1 MLFDNDIQ
9 KASAFL
15 TAHAVRALCLP
26 QGFFCKASQLRR
38 VPSIAQALA
47 QLGFGDL
54 RIREALLMCDNNQEK
69 AVQYLMMNT

>member
-15 TAHAVRALCLP
+15 TAHAVRALCLFSGRS
-26 QGFFCKASQLRR
+26 GFTTKASAF
-38 VPSIAQALA
+38 SIAQALA

-54 RIREALLMCDNNQEK
+54 RIQEALLMCDNNQEK

>member
-1 MLFDNDIQ
+1 
-9 KASAFL
+9 
-15 TAHAVRALCLP
+15 
-26 QGFFCKASQLRR
+26 

-54 RIREALLMCDNNQEK
+54 RIREALLMCENNQEK

>member
-15 TAHAVRALCLP
+15 TAHAVRALCLSL
-26 QGFFCKASQLRR
+26 GFRASQLRR
-38 VPSIAQALA
+38 VPSILAQALA

-69 AVQYLMMNT
+69 AVQYLMMNP

>member
-9 KASAFL
+9 KASSFL
-15 TAHAVRALCLP
+15 TAHAVRAHLSC
-26 QGFFCKASQLRR
+26 GSFFFRDSHLTRL
-38 VPSIAQALA
+38 PSIAQALA

-54 RIREALLMCDNNQEK
+54 RIREALLMCENNQEK

>member
-15 TAHAVRALCLP
+15 TAHAVRIPLCLSL
-26 QGFFCKASQLRR
+26 GFRASQLRR